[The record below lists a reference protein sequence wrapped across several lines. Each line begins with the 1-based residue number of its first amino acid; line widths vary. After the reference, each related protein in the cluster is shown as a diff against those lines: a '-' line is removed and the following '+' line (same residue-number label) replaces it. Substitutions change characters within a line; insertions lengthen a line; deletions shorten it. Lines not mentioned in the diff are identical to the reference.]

1 MAFALKKVEVAT
13 GNVTTQ
19 GWPRRSPAYSANV
32 LKSEPKEAHGPH
44 YIAAPMRSHQHRRI
58 FRIKSG
64 FIPFLRRSSRRTIPA
79 SRRPSSRRRHPVR
92 ELTSRWWLT
101 GGYGPLQW
109 YQSLIGPRLWA
120 ATISLVWRCYYGDGG
135 LPEKIQPADPIPS
148 LPHSR
153 IERRQLSPGAN
164 RPAARRRPRA
174 PSAASVGGAQIR
186 RALT

>member
-1 MAFALKKVEVAT
+1 M
-13 GNVTTQ
+13 
-19 GWPRRSPAYSANV
+19 
-32 LKSEPKEAHGPH
+32 
-44 YIAAPMRSHQHRRI
+44 
-58 FRIKSG
+58 
-64 FIPFLRRSSRRTIPA
+64 
-79 SRRPSSRRRHPVR
+79 
-92 ELTSRWWLT
+92 SRWWLI

-109 YQSLIGPRLWA
+109 YQRLIGPRLWA

-135 LPEKIQPADPIPS
+135 RPEKIQPADPIPS

-186 RALT
+186 RALTRASPAVGHRAPTRRRRPRVPRRAGGVRGLAQPVRTAQQAATPRDAVRGGGQLDAWPCGCCSSASGGGV